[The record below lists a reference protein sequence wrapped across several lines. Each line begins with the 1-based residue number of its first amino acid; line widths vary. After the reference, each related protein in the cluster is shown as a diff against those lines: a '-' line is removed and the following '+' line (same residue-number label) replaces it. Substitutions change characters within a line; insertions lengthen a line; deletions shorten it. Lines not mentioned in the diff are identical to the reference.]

1 MTVEMA
7 CPYCRF
13 SRLVSIDKIP
23 PGAKSA
29 ICPSCGQRFEF
40 ASQIKN
46 GSGMGNGLQR
56 EDPPGEEGG
65 TGSVAGKGE
74 APWENLTEI
83 GTWRAITST
92 VKGTLFSP
100 GNFFKS
106 LTSRG
111 GQGKPFA
118 FGLTVGSLGGM
129 FSLFWHFLSVTTG
142 REGTDDPVFGR
153 MGIGLFFLTLII
165 IIPMMV
171 TVGIYIYS
179 GILHL
184 MLLLLRGGKNGFE
197 ATFRVVAYS
206 QAAQLW
212 GLIPFIGGAVGGI
225 WQLIVLIIGLKEIQ
239 ETSFFKVIMA
249 FVIPL
254 ALISLLFIL
263 VMIPVL
269 FNLIDT
275 LLIS

>member
-1 MTVEMA
+1 MTVEMV

-13 SRLVSIDKIP
+13 SRVVRLDKIP

-29 ICPSCGQRFEF
+29 ICPSCRQRFEF
-40 ASQIKN
+40 ASQIKD
-46 GSGMGNGLQR
+46 GSGAGNGLQR
-56 EDPPGEEGG
+56 EDSPGEEGD
-65 TGSVAGKGE
+65 TRSVAGKGE
-74 APWENLTEI
+74 APWENLTEL

-92 VKGTLFSP
+92 VKATLFSP
-100 GNFFKS
+100 GTFFRS
-106 LTSRG
+106 LTSKG

-129 FSLFWHFLSVTTG
+129 FSLFWHFLSVTAG
-142 REGTDDPVFGR
+142 GERTDDPVFGR

-165 IIPMMV
+165 IIPVMV

-206 QAAQLW
+206 EAAQLW

-225 WQLIVLIIGLKEIQ
+225 WQLIVLIIGLREIQ
-239 ETSFFKVIMA
+239 EASFYKVIMA
-249 FVIPL
+249 FILPL
-254 ALISLLFIL
+254 VLISMIFIL
-263 VMIPVL
+263 AMIPVL
-269 FNLIDT
+269 FTFIDM
-275 LLIS
+275 LLRS